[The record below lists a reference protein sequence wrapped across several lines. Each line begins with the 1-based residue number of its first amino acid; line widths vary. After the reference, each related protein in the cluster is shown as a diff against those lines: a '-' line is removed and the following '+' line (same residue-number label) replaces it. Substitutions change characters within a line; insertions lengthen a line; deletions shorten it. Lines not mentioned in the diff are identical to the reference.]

1 MRSVFAKRRAGYSR
15 RALRRLGAEVCGDVF
30 VEKSVT
36 VWRGARL
43 FGPCVVTGKSVL
55 CEGCAVLPFCHISDS
70 FVGRGAVVRA
80 SSLQGARVGE
90 GSTVGPYACLRAGAA
105 VGKNCR
111 VGDFVEIKN
120 ATLGEGCKAAHL
132 SYIGDAALGSR
143 VNVGCGTVF
152 ANYDGAKKSRSV
164 VGDGCFIG
172 CNCNIVAPVSL
183 GEGAYIAAGTT
194 VTRDLE
200 SGDFCIGRCREK
212 IRPHGAEGRYADGQV
227 LRD

>member
-1 MRSVFAKRRAGYSR
+1 MDICKRRARYSR
-15 RALRRLGAEVCGDVF
+15 RALKKLGASVCGDVF
-30 VEKSVT
+30 VERSVT
-36 VWRGARL
+36 VWRGAKL
-43 FGPCVVTGKSVL
+43 CGPCVVTGKSVL
-55 CEGCAVLPFCHISDS
+55 CEGSAVLPFSHVSDS

-80 SSLQGARVGE
+80 SALSDARVGE
-90 GSTVGPYACLRAGAA
+90 GSTVGPFACLRAGAV

-132 SYIGDAALGSR
+132 SYIGDAKLGRR
-143 VNVGCGTVF
+143 VNVGCGAVF
-152 ANYDGAKKSRSV
+152 ANYDGAVKSAST

-172 CNCNIVAPVSL
+172 CNCNIVAPVCL
-183 GEGAYIAAGTT
+183 AEGVYVAAGTT

-212 IRPHGAEGRYADGQV
+212 VKPHGAEGRYKDG
-227 LRD
+227 